1 MRGEE
6 AAAAGSLGVEEPRQR
21 LLHHL
26 RRVAGALEQLGAVRV
41 RLILL
46 VPAVRARD
54 QRARDRCDRARA
66 REDLVEDHRADGE
79 PRLQTLRLRHMTQVV
94 VRHLMGEHAGQLLI
108 IGLAQEPRGHD
119 VLPFA
124 GAARVDV
131 IVGHDA
137 DLDLIEGPLVVS
149 RLDERHHH
157 PLEPLG
163 LGGIDLR
170 GGRRRLR
177 GRGRATATAGGRRRA
192 RDGRRAGGAERERGD
207 ECRERSQCLHGVHPL
222 TLTDRLLTTAFTP
235 RTLAAIVPARCFS
248 SSLSTTPFRYTVRSV
263 VLTSTLVRVEIFS
276 VASLD
281 LTSAVMVAS
290 SIFSPVVLPT
300 ALVLDEQAEI
310 MNAASRTRDRALRCP
325 TAMRMAVSPESP
337 R

>member
-26 RRVAGALEQLGAVRV
+26 RLVAGALEQLGAVRV

-108 IGLAQEPRGHD
+108 VGLAQEPRRHD
-119 VLPFA
+119 VLSFA

-131 IVGHDA
+131 IVGDDP

-149 RLDERHHH
+149 SLDERHHH

-170 GGRRRLR
+170 GGRGCLR
-177 GRGRATATAGGRRRA
+177 GRGSATAAAGRRRA
-192 RDGRRAGGAERERGD
+192 RDGRRAGGAERERGH